1 MTREVVREL
10 EIRNRLG
17 LHARAAA
24 AFTKVAGR
32 YRAEVMVEVDGTS
45 VDGKSL
51 LGLLTLGASRGKRI
65 RLLARGEM
73 AEEVVAALAALVEGR
88 FGERE

>member
-1 MTREVVREL
+1 MSHEVVREL

-24 AFTKVAGR
+24 AFVQVAGR
-32 YRAEVMVEVDGTS
+32 YRAEVTVELDNAA

-51 LGLLTLGASRGKRI
+51 LGLLTLGASQGKRI
-65 RLLARGEM
+65 RLRARGEM
-73 AEEVVAALAALVEGR
+73 ADALLAALAALVEGR
-88 FGERE
+88 FGEKE

>member
-1 MTREVVREL
+1 MRREVVREL

-24 AFTKVAGR
+24 AFVKVAAR
-32 YRAEVMVEVDGTS
+32 YRAEVSVELDNAA

-51 LGLLTLGASRGKRI
+51 LGLLTLGASQGKRI
-65 RLLARGEM
+65 RLRARGEM
-73 AEEVVAALAALVEGR
+73 AEEVVAALTALVEGG
-88 FGERE
+88 FGESQ

>member
-1 MTREVVREL
+1 VEL
-10 EIRNRLG
+10 DG
-17 LHARAAA
+17 AA
-24 AFTKVAGR
+24 
-32 YRAEVMVEVDGTS
+32 

-73 AEEVVAALAALVEGR
+73 AEEAVAALAALVEGR
-88 FGERE
+88 FGERD

>member
-1 MTREVVREL
+1 MGREVVHEL

-24 AFTKVAGR
+24 AFVKVAAH
-32 YRAEVMVEVDGTS
+32 YRAEVTVELDNAV

-51 LGLLTLGASRGKRI
+51 LGLLTLGASQGKRI
-65 RLLARGEM
+65 RLRASGEM
-73 AEEVVAALAALVEGR
+73 AEEVVAALSGLVEGR
-88 FGERE
+88 FGESQ

>member
-1 MTREVVREL
+1 MSREVLREL

-24 AFTKVAGR
+24 AFVKVAGR
-32 YRAEVMVEVDGTS
+32 YRAEITVELDGTS

-65 RLLARGEM
+65 RLRARGEM
-73 AEEVVAALAALVEGR
+73 AEEAAAALAALVEGR

>member
-1 MTREVVREL
+1 MTGEVVREL

-24 AFTKVAGR
+24 AFTRVAGR
-32 YRAEVMVEVDGTS
+32 YRAEVTVELDGAA

-73 AEEVVAALAALVEGR
+73 AEQAVAALAALVEGR